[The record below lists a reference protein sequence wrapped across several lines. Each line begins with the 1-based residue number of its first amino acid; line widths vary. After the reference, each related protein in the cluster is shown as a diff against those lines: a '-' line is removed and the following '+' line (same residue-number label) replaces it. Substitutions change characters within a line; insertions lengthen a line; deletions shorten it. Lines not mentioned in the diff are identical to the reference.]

1 MAARLEGSGRTARS
15 GILALSAPVKGGAM
29 GSSNAAHGGHA
40 PTHHQRKV
48 NPSTGPVIRT
58 FSKTG
63 LSDI

>member
-1 MAARLEGSGRTARS
+1 MAARLEGSGRTARG
-15 GILALSAPVKGGAM
+15 GILALSDLR
-29 GSSNAAHGGHA
+29 GGHA

-58 FSKTG
+58 FSNTG